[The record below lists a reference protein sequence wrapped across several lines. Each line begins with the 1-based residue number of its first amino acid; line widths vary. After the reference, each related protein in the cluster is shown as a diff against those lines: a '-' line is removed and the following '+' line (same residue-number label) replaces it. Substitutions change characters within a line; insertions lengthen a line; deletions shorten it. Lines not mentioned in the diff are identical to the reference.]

1 MKAQAAMEYLM
12 TYGWAILIVVVV
24 VAALYWMGPLNPA
37 TWMRPTATG
46 FGEIGVPEPGAW
58 VLKANGDFV
67 VKLSNN
73 VGARINVTGATVKLD
88 ATACSNVLISGASYK
103 ELDIREGFNIT
114 ASCTPA
120 PAAGAPYRISVEI
133 TYDNLQTGLKGFK
146 DSGTLT
152 GKTAAA

>member
-1 MKAQAAMEYLM
+1 MLKAQAAMEYLM

-58 VLKANGDFV
+58 RLKTDGSFVL
-67 VKLSNN
+67 LLTNN
-73 VGARINVTGATVKLD
+73 VGARINITGAVVKLD
-88 ATACSNVLISGASYK
+88 ATDCTGELISGASYK
-103 ELDIREGFNIT
+103 ALDIREGFNVT
-114 ASCTPA
+114 ATCAPA
-120 PAAGAPYRISVEI
+120 PSEGAPYRISVEL

-152 GKTAAA
+152 GRTAA